1 MSLIPQLLL
10 HSLKPLI
17 KKNSNKNHY
26 ICILILLELPR
37 YIFNAFTVFLFYF
50 FSFFLLQEIITF
62 VKQPE
67 LLHHG
72 VFRPSLS
79 QLDIPDYVRQCLRSC
94 WEEDPELRPDIR
106 LVRMK
111 LKELQA
117 GL

>member
-1 MSLIPQLLL
+1 MLSITIYNISSGFLLYHIPLVV
-10 HSLKPLI
+10 I
-17 KKNSNKNHY
+17 D
-26 ICILILLELPR
+26 
-37 YIFNAFTVFLFYF
+37 YF
-50 FSFFLLQEIITF
+50 FFISLYKLQQEIITF
-62 VKQPE
+62 VKKPE

-79 QLDIPDYVRQCLRSC
+79 QLDIPEYVRQCLRSC